1 MTTLNLT
8 DLEAKMLV
16 AIRDSEYRDGGKI
29 AYVEVWND
37 TTMDTFAK
45 FSGKRSAA
53 GGVMASLTAKG
64 LAGTSGSGR
73 EDCCWIT
80 EAGLAAI
87 KDFPVVECGRPWPVR
102 SEAR

>member
-1 MTTLNLT
+1 MTTTKLT

-16 AIRDSEYRDGGKI
+16 AIRDSEYRSGGPI
-29 AYVEVWND
+29 ADVEVWND
-37 TTMDTFAK
+37 TTMDAFAK

-53 GGVMASLTAKG
+53 GGVMASLTTKG

-87 KDFPVVECGRPWPVR
+87 ADIPVVNAWENWPVR